1 MIIITISLKIITIS
15 IFREIAWPEPGIFE
29 QVSAAAIT
37 AKIME
42 KNMSGCEKRNA
53 IGCEK
58 AKCGGLRKGE
68 IGRRERGTFCPH
80 CAADFCRPRCAVDF
94 FAARIALSTFLPPA
108 VRWRFFAA
116 RIALSTFVVRI
127 ARGYVAAR
135 IALSTFAARGARLC
149 CRPRCQEDC
158 LEGCYQTGK
167 KIQGT

>member
-15 IFREIAWPEPGIFE
+15 IFSGNSPARTRHFE

-58 AKCGGLRKGE
+58 EKLGGVSGE
-68 IGRRERGTFCPH
+68 QF
-80 CAADFCRPRCAVDF
+80 
-94 FAARIALSTFLPPA
+94 
-108 VRWRFFAA
+108 VRD
-116 RIALSTFVVRI
+116 
-127 ARGYVAAR
+127 
-135 IALSTFAARGARLC
+135 ARLC